1 VAPCSS
7 AWFPSH
13 SSHGAGGGGSL
24 GAHCWYVV
32 IIERR
37 VVAGRRVLA
46 GKMGKR
52 QEADG
57 LGERGVTA
65 EALQG

>member
-1 VAPCSS
+1 V
-7 AWFPSH
+7 SH

-24 GAHCWYVV
+24 GAHCWYIV
-32 IIERR
+32 IERR
-37 VVAGRRVLA
+37 VVAGERVLA

-57 LGERGVTA
+57 LGERGVMA

>member
-1 VAPCSS
+1 MLDHRRTARMAQVD
-7 AWFPSH
+7 
-13 SSHGAGGGGSL
+13 GGSL
-24 GAHCWYVV
+24 GAHCWYIV